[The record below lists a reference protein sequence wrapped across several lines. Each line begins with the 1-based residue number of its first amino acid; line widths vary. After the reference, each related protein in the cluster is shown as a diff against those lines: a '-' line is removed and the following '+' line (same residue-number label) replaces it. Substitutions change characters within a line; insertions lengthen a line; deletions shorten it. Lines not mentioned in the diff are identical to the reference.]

1 MADRYPQERNRK
13 QTVVL
18 ADQVPT
24 PGLVGPWSPMPTT
37 VEEALNQLVVATA
50 PVVLAV
56 LGPDVTG
63 GGFGA
68 ASWVPGNFI
77 GTNTVA
83 SFTALGTPDYVGGYV
98 AQTDEVI
105 EQITISSLT
114 GPSAASTVWIW
125 KRPAGGVFADTLV
138 SIPVPLGAAET
149 YYTTPLTL
157 NQGDALAFVLD
168 AGDPV
173 WSVNGA
179 ITITGLRRPN

>member
-18 ADQVPT
+18 ADQMPT

-83 SFTALGTPDYVGGYV
+83 SFTAFGSPDIVGGYI
-98 AQTDEVI
+98 AQRDEVI

-138 SIPVPLGAAET
+138 SIPVLLGAAET

>member
-1 MADRYPQERNRK
+1 MQRGFPTHPESLTNLTNTLLGAPILYQP
-13 QTVVL
+13 VL
-18 ADQVPT
+18 
-24 PGLVGPWSPMPTT
+24 
-37 VEEALNQLVVATA
+37 
-50 PVVLAV
+50 LAQ
-56 LGPDVTG
+56 LGPDITG
-63 GGFGA
+63 GGFGSATWA
-68 ASWVPGNFI
+68 AGNWI
-77 GTNTVA
+77 GTHTVG
-83 SFTALGTPDYVGGYV
+83 SFVAFGSPDIVGGYI
-98 AQTDEVI
+98 AQQDEVI
-105 EQITISSLT
+105 EQITITSLT

-138 SIPVPLGAAET
+138 SIPVLLGAAET